1 MQSSSGQGGNNGY
14 YNNHSYNQSGGS
26 GQGQVEYNDGS
37 DFRLDRTYGPNPG
50 PGTSNETKL
59 ASMFSSDVITR
70 LDLAFGAK
78 R

>member
-1 MQSSSGQGGNNGY
+1 MQSGQEVNNGY
-14 YNNHSYNQSGGS
+14 YNNHSHNQSNGS
-26 GQGQVEYNDGS
+26 SQGQLGYNDS
-37 DFRLDRTYGPNPG
+37 NDPRLDRSYSPGPG